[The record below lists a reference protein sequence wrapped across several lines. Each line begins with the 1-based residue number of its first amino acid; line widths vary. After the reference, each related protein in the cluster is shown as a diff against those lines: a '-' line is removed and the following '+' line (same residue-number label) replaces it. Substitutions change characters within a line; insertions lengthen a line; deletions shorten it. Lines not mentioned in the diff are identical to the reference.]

1 MLPQLRIV
9 SGLLLLST
17 LLIFSGCG
25 DPNNS
30 GNTPDTSAD
39 ISTFDTIR
47 DGNLPDISGEVADT
61 GECLSLGCPCEDDE
75 ECSSGYCIRSA
86 TGDGGICSE
95 FCVDECSLEDYDCLL
110 LENSDG
116 DAVRLCVPNASSYCL
131 PCARDADCGSLDAF
145 CIEQAGGRYCATPCP
160 DDRSCPGNGVCTE
173 VNTGLGIEDL
183 CVPLEGVCEECL
195 DEDDDARGRGI
206 NCLGIDCDDDDPTVY
221 DGAPEFCDNKDNDCD
236 DEIDEGIDLDND
248 VNNCGECGNVCEAD
262 NTTFLCVE
270 GECVVDECEEPWVDC
285 NEDPEDGCESD
296 LTDPD
301 GCGFC
306 TPPDRVLSTPCGV
319 CGDGTWTCSVD
330 DEIVECVGD
339 PGEDRRNPCGG
350 CEILEADPG
359 TACGVCELGFW
370 SCADRETLVCDGE
383 DELNACGGCA
393 ALVGEPGEACGT
405 CGEDLFECDGEEAV
419 ACSGDTT
426 NECGG
431 CDELDGAIGDS
442 CGSCAEDVLECDGEE
457 AFVCSGDSTNEC
469 GGCDVLEDAVGDPCG
484 SCGVDALACDGLEA
498 LACDDDT
505 TNTCGGCET
514 LAAEPGDACGSCGVD
529 IFTCDGID
537 SVLCNGDTTNDCGG
551 CTTLPEVVATACG
564 QCDAGLWTC
573 GGAELVLC
581 DLPLEIP
588 SDCVQLRSLQFGWT
602 GFAASSGTVRMVG
615 APRSDFTGVASSATV
630 TWSPFQ
636 TE

>member
-1 MLPQLRIV
+1 MLPQLRFV
-9 SGLLLLST
+9 STLLLLSGV
-17 LLIFSGCG
+17 LICVGCG
-25 DPNNS
+25 DNNNS
-30 GNTPDTSAD
+30 GNTPDTEAD
-39 ISTFDTIR
+39 ISTFDTLG
-47 DGNLPDISGEVADT
+47 DGNLPDLIQEDVDA
-61 GECLSLGCPCEDDE
+61 GECVSLGCPCEDDD

-95 FCVDECSLEDYDCLL
+95 FCVDECSLEEYDCLL
-110 LENSDG
+110 LENSEG
-116 DAVRLCVPNASSYCL
+116 DAVRLCVPNASTYCL

-145 CIEQAGGRYCATPCP
+145 CIEQAGGRYCATPCG
-160 DDRSCPGNGVCTE
+160 DDQICPGNGICSE
-173 VNTGLGIEDL
+173 VNTGLGIEEL
-183 CVPLEGVCEECL
+183 CVPREGVCEECL
-195 DEDDDARGRGI
+195 DEDGDARGRGL
-206 NCLGIDCDDDDPTVY
+206 NCLGIDCDDTDETVY
-221 DGAPEFCDNKDNDCD
+221 DGAPEFCDGKDNDCD
-236 DEIDEGIDLDND
+236 DEIDEGIDLQND
-248 VNNCGECGNVCEAD
+248 INNCGECGNVCEAE

-306 TPPDRVLSTPCGV
+306 TPPDRVPGTPCGV
-319 CGDGTWTCSVD
+319 CGDGTWTCSA
-330 DEIVECVGD
+330 ETETVECVGD
-339 PGEDRRNPCGG
+339 PGEERRNPCGG

-359 TACGVCELGFW
+359 TACGVCGLGFW

-393 ALVGEPGEACGT
+393 VLEGEPGEACGT
-405 CGEDLFECDGEEAV
+405 CGEDVFECDGEDAV

-431 CDELDGAIGDS
+431 CEELEGAVGDS
-442 CGSCAEDVLECDGEE
+442 CGSCADDVLECDGEE
-457 AFVCSGDSTNEC
+457 ALACSGDSTNEC
-469 GGCDVLEDAVGDPCG
+469 GGCTVLEGAV
-484 SCGVDALACDGLEA
+484 
-498 LACDDDT
+498 
-505 TNTCGGCET
+505 
-514 LAAEPGDACGSCGVD
+514 GDACGSCGED
-529 IFTCDGID
+529 LLACDGEEALVCDGDTTNACGGCATLPSEPTDACGTCGVDAFVCDGVDAVIC
-537 SVLCNGDTTNDCGG
+537 SGDTTNDCGG

-573 GGAELVLC
+573 GGAELLFC

-588 SDCVQLRSLQFGWT
+588 SDCVQLRSLQFGWA
-602 GFAASSGTVRMVG
+602 GFAASSGDVQMIG
-615 APRSDFTGVASSATV
+615 APRSDFTGVASSATT